1 MDKIKSI
8 LSSATGRKVGPPVPP
23 RPPPAAV
30 QKALELT
37 RQMSPILGSKIS
49 QSSSSNSHGRTIVY
63 NSTAKT
69 SHANTN
75 VGHQQQQQQ
84 QITTKNNVS
93 CSAKTIA
100 VTSFDDS
107 STGRS
112 RGGIN
117 KADENG
123 NSVQI
128 AHANCVNSIKMSSNS
143 LPKAAKPSQPLIMHH
158 KSPVPCPRS
167 ASNQKVSMTL
177 VKITPMNTDI
187 ETPQNLPTNCYS
199 SLLMRNQN
207 SQPIEQRDATNN
219 NCNGNKKPETNR
231 KSCENEMREKLL
243 SEMFGKSSN
252 LVEASNPHIKFRNG
266 SNLKR
271 SSSFDVLN
279 DISAD
284 KIDKKVVFQEIL
296 LSELSELRR
305 ETRLSSAKSS
315 PDISPNGNL
324 TNIFDID
331 LEKKSLNT
339 FLSLEDSGVED
350 EGKMDDWS
358 SSGVGD
364 SWDSCK
370 EIENRWE
377 RNDKWNWKFSP
388 FWTWNPSSNFQ
399 QPESL
404 TNLKLLTRKKTN
416 QQIASNIQPSTNKFA
431 STISLVRMSVST
443 DPFRSKCGKM
453 MQTAPCCWCV
463 ECFSKQE
470 KRRKYLSAPLSEIYH
485 FSLPFFFH
493 RINISLPGLPPLPKS
508 LRVVD
513 PILNQH
519 ETTFTSLIG
528 KGANSTLDT
537 QLATLKREM
546 VSFTRTWKKSFTT
559 PHSTLLFN

>member
-1 MDKIKSI
+1 
-8 LSSATGRKVGPPVPP
+8 
-23 RPPPAAV
+23 
-30 QKALELT
+30 
-37 RQMSPILGSKIS
+37 MSPILGSSTKIS
-49 QSSSSNSHGRTIVY
+49 PSSSNSHGRTIVY

-69 SHANTN
+69 HAN
-75 VGHQQQQQQ
+75 VGHHQQQQQQQ
-84 QITTKNNVS
+84 QITTKNNVIS
-93 CSAKTIA
+93 CSGKTVA

-107 STGRS
+107 STGRV
-112 RGGIN
+112 RGGFN

-128 AHANCVNSIKMSSNS
+128 VGVQSLSNS
-143 LPKAAKPSQPLIMHH
+143 PPKLSQQPLILHH
-158 KSPVPCPRS
+158 KSPVPSPRS

-177 VKITPMNTDI
+177 VKITPLTTDI
-187 ETPQNLPTNCYS
+187 DCRPVKPQQQQQNLSTANCYS

-207 SQPIEQRDATNN
+207 SQPIEQQQRDATNN
-219 NCNGNKKPETNR
+219 NIKKAETTR
-231 KSCENEMREKLL
+231 KLCENEMREKLL

-324 TNIFDID
+324 NIFDID

-370 EIENRWE
+370 EIENR
-377 RNDKWNWKFSP
+377 
-388 FWTWNPSSNFQ
+388 
-399 QPESL
+399 
-404 TNLKLLTRKKTN
+404 
-416 QQIASNIQPSTNKFA
+416 
-431 STISLVRMSVST
+431 
-443 DPFRSKCGKM
+443 
-453 MQTAPCCWCV
+453 
-463 ECFSKQE
+463 
-470 KRRKYLSAPLSEIYH
+470 
-485 FSLPFFFH
+485 
-493 RINISLPGLPPLPKS
+493 
-508 LRVVD
+508 
-513 PILNQH
+513 
-519 ETTFTSLIG
+519 
-528 KGANSTLDT
+528 
-537 QLATLKREM
+537 
-546 VSFTRTWKKSFTT
+546 
-559 PHSTLLFN
+559 